1 MVTSGKKSNC
11 NLQNKV
17 VFNLTLGHNNG
28 VRIDKGYIMFA
39 FVENLVK
46 KAIERGLTERE
57 VMIVLDRARGVT
69 LAAIAEDEGISPSRV
84 AQIEAKAFRKLSRV
98 ACL

>member
-1 MVTSGKKSNC
+1 
-11 NLQNKV
+11 LQNKV
-17 VFNLTLGHNNG
+17 VFNLTLGHNHC

-46 KAIERGLTERE
+46 KAIDGGLTERE

-69 LAAIAEDEGISPSRV
+69 LREIASDEGVTPERIR
-84 AQIEAKAFRKLSRV
+84 QIEARALRKLTRV
-98 ACL
+98 ACR